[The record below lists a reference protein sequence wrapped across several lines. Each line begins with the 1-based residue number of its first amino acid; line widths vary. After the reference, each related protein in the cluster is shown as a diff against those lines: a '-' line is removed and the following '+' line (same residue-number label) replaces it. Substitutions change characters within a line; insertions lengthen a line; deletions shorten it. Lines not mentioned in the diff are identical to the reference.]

1 MMIQKT
7 HHFHLDHANYEAQIG
22 HSDLIRVEL
31 PESSSSGY
39 RWQLAPH
46 VNLPGLKLIEQQFSE
61 RHTHTT
67 GTRTFVFRPTGEQ
80 SHASIQF
87 CLKRPSG
94 CESSTLQ
101 QFALNVAIE
110 ESSQTA

>member
-1 MMIQKT
+1 MIQKT
-7 HHFHLDHANYEAQIG
+7 HHFQLDHANNRQAQIG
-22 HSDLIRVEL
+22 HTDLIRVEL

-46 VNLPGLKLIEQQFSE
+46 VKLPGLKLIDQQFSE
-61 RHTHTT
+61 HQTHTT

-80 SHASIQF
+80 THASLQF

-94 CESSTLQ
+94 CERSTLQ
-101 QFALNVAIE
+101 QFALDVAIAG
-110 ESSQTA
+110 SSLNA